1 MRNDVGMTDATEE
14 TKPEETTPVVIVT
27 RPKRVRRGSP
37 WVFSNEIEMSAAT
50 KAIPPGTMVRLQE
63 QSGKPVGAAFFN
75 PHSLIAAR
83 VIADDPKQ
91 PFDKAYV
98 AAHLTSACALRDGLY
113 AAPFYRLIHAE
124 ADGLPGV
131 IVDRYG
137 DVVVCQLNTAGA
149 ERHRMVITDALAEV
163 LSPSAIVLKN
173 DSPVRDLE
181 RLNRYE
187 EVIGTLPDTAMEIQE
202 NDVTFLAPIGSG
214 QKTGWFYDQRDN
226 RAFVASLAK
235 DARVLDLYCYLGGFG
250 ILAAKSGAKSVL
262 GVDRSEAALEMA
274 RETAVRNGVGDICTF
289 EEATLPGVLE
299 TLAAGGDQFDVVV
312 CDPPAF
318 VKSRKNLAVGLKG
331 YRKLFKLSAERV
343 APGGFLFAASCSH
356 LVERDVFE
364 DEVAH
369 ALALAGRKGR
379 VLRVSEAAA
388 DHPAHPMLP
397 QSRYLKAMV
406 LQLD

>member
-137 DVVVCQLNTAGA
+137 DSGVVPEAL
-149 ERHRMVITDALAEV
+149 TDYIKGREGYDYAKHGKSGHDQTDFVPDEILDRFCILGDEDAH
-163 LSPSAIVLKN
+163 I
-173 DSPVRDLE
+173 E
-181 RLNRYE
+181 RLKALE
-187 EVIGTLPDTAMEIQE
+187 A
-202 NDVTFLAPIGSG
+202 
-214 QKTGWFYDQRDN
+214 
-226 RAFVASLAK
+226 
-235 DARVLDLYCYLGGFG
+235 
-250 ILAAKSGAKSVL
+250 L
-262 GVDRSEAALEMA
+262 GVDQFALYLMHDQK
-274 RETAVRNGVGDICTF
+274 N
-289 EEATLPGVLE
+289 E
-299 TLAAGGDQFDVVV
+299 TLNAYGQRII
-312 CDPPAF
+312 PAF
-318 VKSRKNLAVGLKG
+318 S
-331 YRKLFKLSAERV
+331 
-343 APGGFLFAASCSH
+343 
-356 LVERDVFE
+356 
-364 DEVAH
+364 
-369 ALALAGRKGR
+369 
-379 VLRVSEAAA
+379 
-388 DHPAHPMLP
+388 
-397 QSRYLKAMV
+397 
-406 LQLD
+406 

>member
-1 MRNDVGMTDATEE
+1 MSDIDETPAAVGESR
-14 TKPEETTPVVIVT
+14 PVVMVT
-27 RPKRVRRGSP
+27 RTKRVRRGTP
-37 WVFSNEIEMSAAT
+37 WVFSNEIEMSNAT
-50 KAIPPGTMVRLQE
+50 KAIPPGSVVRLQE
-63 QSGKPVGAAFFN
+63 QMGRPLGAAFFN

-83 VIADDPKQ
+83 VFADDPTQ
-91 PFDKAYV
+91 AFDQAFV
-98 AAHLTSACALRDGLY
+98 AARLRRACALRDRLY
-113 AAPFYRLIHAE
+113 TAPFYRLIHAE

-137 DVVVCQLNTAGA
+137 DVAVCQLNTAGA
-149 ERHRMVITDALAEV
+149 EHHREAITGAITEV
-163 LSPSAIVLKN
+163 LGTRAIVLKN
-173 DSPVRDLE
+173 DSPVRELE
-181 RLNRYE
+181 GLTLYDEVLGTVPEGPFAIE
-187 EVIGTLPDTAMEIQE
+187 ENGA
-202 NDVTFLAPIGSG
+202 TFLAPVAGG

-250 ILAAKSGAKSVL
+250 ILAAKAGASRVL
-262 GVDRSEAALEMA
+262 GVDRSEPALALA
-274 RETAVRNGVGDICTF
+274 RESATRNGVGDVCAF
-289 EEATLPGVLE
+289 EAHTLPGFME
-299 TLAAGGDQFDVVV
+299 DFAGGGERFDIVV

-318 VKSRKNLAVGLKG
+318 VKSRKTLATGLKG
-331 YRKLFKLSAERV
+331 YRKLFRLAADLV
-343 APGGFLFAASCSH
+343 TPGGFLFAASCSH
-356 LVERDVFE
+356 LVERDAFE

-369 ALALAGRKGR
+369 ALSLAGRKGR